1 MMMIWKGLLFLTAV
15 GLMATA
21 QANSRPSQHLEVKP
35 VATCSAYMT
44 EAECSAHQRI
54 LTFLTDPRERAAYLA
69 MHAQLIEERR
79 AACGVPSDR
88 RARDLVSLTSSL
100 R

>member
-1 MMMIWKGLLFLTAV
+1 MMFKGLLILTAA

-21 QANSRPSQHLEVKP
+21 QANSRPSQHLEVNP

-54 LTFLTDPRERAAYLA
+54 LTFLTDTRELAAYLA

-79 AACGVPSDR
+79 AACGVPSDK
-88 RARDLVSLTSSL
+88 RARDLVSLTSG
-100 R
+100 RR